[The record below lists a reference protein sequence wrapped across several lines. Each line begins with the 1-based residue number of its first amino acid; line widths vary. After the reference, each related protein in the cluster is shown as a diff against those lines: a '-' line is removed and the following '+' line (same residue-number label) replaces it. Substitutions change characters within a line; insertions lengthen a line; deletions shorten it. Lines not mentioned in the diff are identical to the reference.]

1 LLFGSRILTDI
12 ASATGP
18 AEYIISTNWDI
29 MERLRKNI
37 EEIIAVS
44 DEEIGVI
51 NSFFSLKRVRRYQ
64 YLVHEGDDVKHE
76 YMVLSGIFRV
86 YYLDGDGKEHIVKFA
101 QENCW
106 MSDYKAFFKHDAAS
120 MFIECIEAGEVLC
133 LTLYG
138 REQLAAGLC
147 KMEHFFKVRLTNEY
161 VALEERVK
169 LLLSNTARER
179 YEEFLRSHPGL
190 MQRIPK
196 KIIAAY
202 LGVCRE
208 TLSRLYQNC

>member
-1 LLFGSRILTDI
+1 
-12 ASATGP
+12 
-18 AEYIISTNWDI
+18 

-37 EEIIAVS
+37 EEVTPVS
-44 DEEIGVI
+44 DGEIEFI
-51 NSFFSLKRVRRYQ
+51 HSFFSLKRVRRYQ
-64 YLVHEGDDVKHE
+64 CLVHEGDDVKYE
-76 YMVLSGIFRV
+76 YMVLSGIYRV
-86 YYLDGDGKEHIVKFA
+86 YYLDDDGKEHIVKFA

-106 MSDYKAFFKHDAAS
+106 MSDYKAFFKHDRAS
-120 MFIECIEAGEVLC
+120 MFIECMEEGEVLC
-133 LTLYG
+133 LTLYA
-138 REQLAAGLC
+138 REQLSAELH

-169 LLLSNTARER
+169 LLLSNTAKQR
-179 YEEFLRSHPGL
+179 YEAFVRSNPGL

-208 TLSRLYQNC
+208 TLSRLYVSC